1 MQNKNY
7 QPSWE
12 EAIGLSWLVSDE

>member
-1 MQNKNY
+1 MQDKNY

-12 EAIGLSWLVSDE
+12 EAIGLSWLISEE